1 MCLVKKVFLNISQ
14 NPQEN
19 TCARAFFLIKLQ
31 PATLLKKGSGR
42 GFSSE
47 LCEIFKNTV
56 FYRKPPV
63 AASEILFEI
72 GKLPSKFFSI
82 NLIKMKM
89 MFSWYH

>member
-1 MCLVKKVFLNISQ
+1 MLE
-14 NPQEN
+14 P
-19 TCARAFFLIKLQ
+19 FFLIKLQ

-47 LCEIFKNTV
+47 FCEIFKNTV

-82 NLIKMKM
+82 DLIKMKM